1 MVGDNKGLEN
11 WVEKLEQELAVDTVP
26 EGWATV
32 RQLAECLRV
41 TIGGMDKRLI
51 RLHSLGEAEKK
62 TFKIQ
67 PPSGIRPVIHYK
79 VKS

>member
-1 MVGDNKGLEN
+1 VVGDNKGLAT

-26 EGWATV
+26 EGWATT
-32 RQLAECLRV
+32 RQLAECLGV
-41 TIGGMDKRLI
+41 TIGSMDKRLI

-67 PPSGIRPVIHYK
+67 TTSGIRPVIHYK